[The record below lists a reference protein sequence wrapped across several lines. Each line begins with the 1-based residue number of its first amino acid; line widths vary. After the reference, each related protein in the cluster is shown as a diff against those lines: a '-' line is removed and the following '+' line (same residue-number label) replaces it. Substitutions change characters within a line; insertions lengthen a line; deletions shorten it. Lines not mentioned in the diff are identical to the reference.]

1 MQTFLNAELAFNRGT
16 TAEGSSIARNQAA
29 AVWLSPNA
37 QLRIME
43 ETEQV
48 EEGRAG
54 RQSPTP
60 APAAGSPIASPTPSP
75 SLCEPKLTESGSS
88 GSSAEAG
95 GVGGKEGGGSADIY
109 NRQGADPDQLD
120 EASWAFKL
128 VTISSV
134 IFLAGI
140 CGSKSFF
147 FNPNGN

>member
-29 AVWLSPNA
+29 AVWLSPDA

-43 ETEQV
+43 ETQQMDGARV
-48 EEGRAG
+48 DK
-54 RQSPTP
+54 QSV
-60 APAAGSPIASPTPSP
+60 ASPASPTLATVVCETELAAFGVPGSP
-75 SLCEPKLTESGSS
+75 TSF
-88 GSSAEAG
+88 G
-95 GVGGKEGGGSADIY
+95 GGGGGGSADVF
-109 NRQGADPDQLD
+109 NRQGTDPDQLD